1 MEKEIFINRE
11 ISWLAFN
18 ERVLQEANDLSVPL
32 IDRLKFLGIFS
43 NNLDEFFRVRVASIK
58 RTVGI
63 KSARKD
69 VYENPKL
76 LLEEMHQKVIEQQ
89 RVFEKTYADILKELK
104 KKGVVLTNE
113 LELSLPQ
120 KKFSQDYFKEIVRPS
135 LVPLMLSQVKT
146 FPYLKDKSIYFAI
159 KLSSSQ
165 NSKKE
170 FALLEIPTDIL
181 NRFIEIPSNSSKQ
194 FIILLDDLI
203 RHNLLSLFSTFN
215 YDKAEAYTIKLTRD
229 AELDLDNDVTQ
240 SFIDKLYKSVKN
252 RQKGSAVRL
261 VYDKEM
267 PIDLF
272 NYLLNRMKIKKSDN
286 IISGGRYHNFKDFMK
301 FPTFNNKELNYPRYK
316 EVYHPALS
324 QNKLFFDVLQKQDI
338 LIQYPYQTFSHYIDF
353 LREAAI
359 DPNVKSIKMTLYR
372 AAKKSRVINALIS
385 AARNGKKVTVVIELQ
400 ARFDEEANIKWGKV
414 LEEEG
419 IKVIYGIPGLKIHA
433 KLCLIERVEGLKKLL
448 FANISTGNYNE
459 DTAHTYSDHALF
471 TSSPE
476 LTSDVVKVFDYI
488 QNPSRKPVLKNLVLS
503 PFDTRDHFIKLI
515 NNEIR
520 LAKKGKQTGITLKM
534 NSLVDEAVITKL
546 YAASK
551 AGVKCKLIIRGICRL
566 KAGVKGLSENIE
578 AISII
583 DRFLEH
589 SRLYRFENGGKP
601 IFYISSCDFMPRN
614 LDVRIEVSCKVN
626 NPIIKAQLQDYL
638 DTQWKA
644 NVKARI
650 LDATLANTYRKTSN
664 PAFRSQM
671 KIGEMIS
678 KYKN

>member
-63 KSARKD
+63 KSSRKD

-385 AARNGKKVTVVIELQ
+385 AARNGKKVTVVLELQ

-433 KLCLIERVEGLKKLL
+433 KLCLIERVEGIKKLL

-476 LTSDVVKVFDYI
+476 LTSDVLKVFDYI

-503 PFDTRDHFIKLI
+503 PYDTRDHFIKLI

-534 NSLVDEAVITKL
+534 NSLVDESVITKL

-626 NPIIKAQLQDYL
+626 NPIIKVQLQDYL

-650 LDATLANTYRKTSN
+650 LDASLVNTYRKTSN

>member
-18 ERVLQEANDLSVPL
+18 ERVLQEAKDLSVPL

-63 KSARKD
+63 KSSRKD

-385 AARNGKKVTVVIELQ
+385 AARNGKKVTVVLELQ

-433 KLCLIERVEGLKKLL
+433 KLCLIERVEGIKKLL

-476 LTSDVVKVFDYI
+476 LTSDVLKVFDYI

-503 PFDTRDHFIKLI
+503 PYDTRDHFIKLI

-534 NSLVDEAVITKL
+534 NSLVDESVITKL

-626 NPIIKAQLQDYL
+626 NPIIKVQLQDYL

-650 LDATLANTYRKTSN
+650 LDASLVNTYRKTSN

>member
-1 MEKEIFINRE
+1 
-11 ISWLAFN
+11 
-18 ERVLQEANDLSVPL
+18 
-32 IDRLKFLGIFS
+32 
-43 NNLDEFFRVRVASIK
+43 
-58 RTVGI
+58 
-63 KSARKD
+63 
-69 VYENPKL
+69 
-76 LLEEMHQKVIEQQ
+76 
-89 RVFEKTYADILKELK
+89 
-104 KKGVVLTNE
+104 
-113 LELSLPQ
+113 
-120 KKFSQDYFKEIVRPS
+120 
-135 LVPLMLSQVKT
+135 
-146 FPYLKDKSIYFAI
+146 
-159 KLSSSQ
+159 
-165 NSKKE
+165 
-170 FALLEIPTDIL
+170 
-181 NRFIEIPSNSSKQ
+181 
-194 FIILLDDLI
+194 
-203 RHNLLSLFSTFN
+203 
-215 YDKAEAYTIKLTRD
+215 
-229 AELDLDNDVTQ
+229 
-240 SFIDKLYKSVKN
+240 
-252 RQKGSAVRL
+252 
-261 VYDKEM
+261 
-267 PIDLF
+267 
-272 NYLLNRMKIKKSDN
+272 
-286 IISGGRYHNFKDFMK
+286 
-301 FPTFNNKELNYPRYK
+301 
-316 EVYHPALS
+316 
-324 QNKLFFDVLQKQDI
+324 
-338 LIQYPYQTFSHYIDF
+338 

-385 AARNGKKVTVVIELQ
+385 AARNGKKVTVVLELQ

-433 KLCLIERVEGLKKLL
+433 KLCLIERVEGIKKLL

-476 LTSDVVKVFDYI
+476 LTSDVLKVFDYI

-503 PFDTRDHFIKLI
+503 PYDTRDHFIKLI

-534 NSLVDEAVITKL
+534 NSLVDESVITKL

-626 NPIIKAQLQDYL
+626 NPIIKVQLQDYL

-650 LDATLANTYRKTSN
+650 LDASLVNTYRKTSN

>member
-63 KSARKD
+63 KSSRKD

-385 AARNGKKVTVVIELQ
+385 AARNGKKVTVVLELQ

-433 KLCLIERVEGLKKLL
+433 KLCLIERVEGIKKLL

-476 LTSDVVKVFDYI
+476 LTSDVLKVFDYI
-488 QNPSRKPVLKNLVLS
+488 QNPSRKPVLKN
-503 PFDTRDHFIKLI
+503 RDHFIKLI

-534 NSLVDEAVITKL
+534 NSLVDESVITKL

-626 NPIIKAQLQDYL
+626 NPIIKVQLQDYL

-650 LDATLANTYRKTSN
+650 LDASLVNTYRKTSN